1 MARPLKP
8 RTPLGE
14 RLIAV
19 REALGFTKRDG
30 FAERLGVPADT
41 LGTYERG
48 VAAPSPDLLA
58 TYYREFGVN
67 ISWLV
72 TGIGENMFDDISKAP
87 APSLAVEPWAMGRA
101 YAVAERVYK
110 EVGQP
115 VSGNHLAEEA
125 AALYSAL
132 LGRVS
137 DVRDRPIVEAVLPV
151 LAEDLRER
159 LKAAEPGSGKHSAL

>member
-19 REALGFTKRDG
+19 REHLGFIKRDG
-30 FAERLGVPADT
+30 FAEKLNVPANT

-48 VAAPSPDLLA
+48 VAAPSPDIFA
-58 TYYREFGVN
+58 TYHREFGVN
-67 ISWLV
+67 INWLV
-72 TGIGENMFDDISKAP
+72 TGDGDMLDDPSKAP
-87 APSLAVEPWAMGRA
+87 APSLAVDPWAMGRA

-110 EVGQP
+110 EIGHP
-115 VSGNHLAEEA
+115 VSGNRVAEEA

-132 LGRVS
+132 LSRVS
-137 DVRDRPIVEAVLPV
+137 DVRDRPIVEAALPV

-159 LKAAEPGSGKHSAL
+159 LKAAKPGSGKRSAS

>member
-1 MARPLKP
+1 MSAEKAYLKP
-8 RTPLGE
+8 IGK
-14 RLIAV
+14 RLAV
-19 REALGFTKRDG
+19 VRDKRGFRNREQ
-30 FAERLGVPADT
+30 FAEAFGVPKKT
-41 LGTYERG
+41 FEKYEQGLTELPTKLMIWLR
-48 VAAPSPDLLA
+48 DEH
-58 TYYREFGVN
+58 RVN
-67 ISWLV
+67 LTWLV
-72 TGIGENMFDDISKAP
+72 TGEGDMFDDPSKLP
-87 APSLAVEPWAMGRA
+87 SAPSLAVDPWAMGRA

-132 LGRVS
+132 LGRVT
-137 DVRDRPIVEAVLPV
+137 DVRDKPIVEAALPV